1 MGRSYLFECEKCSY
15 KAIVSGGADEGN
27 EFSVQTTAC
36 KDCRNLFDAVVRLR
50 VPESGLRIPKTL
62 HRTGFRKLAEN
73 TPPPLEVV
81 MDRLPPRGIKKFKW
95 VQFKIHCLVSLAHRV
110 QAWNEPGK
118 CPRCGTF
125 LDKSALPFRHWE

>member
-15 KAIVSGGADEGN
+15 KAIVSGGADEGY
-27 EFSVQTTAC
+27 EFHVQTTMC
-36 KDCRNLFDAVVRLR
+36 RDCRILFDAVVRLR
-50 VPESGLRIPKTL
+50 VPDGGLKIPNEL
-62 HRTGFRKLAEN
+62 QRFRSRKSPHG
-73 TPPPLEVV
+73 TPPSFETVV
-81 MDRLPPRGIKKFKW
+81 NRLPPMGIKRFKW
-95 VQFKIHCLVSLAHRV
+95 AQFKIHCPVSLAHRV